1 MQIGVT
7 MLVRDIKTILQQLIR
22 DELKVQG
29 KTQASFAKELGVSRQ
44 AVFQVLTDNPS
55 VDTLIEMLGK
65 LGVGVEVVY
74 RDYSCS

>member
-1 MQIGVT
+1 
-7 MLVRDIKTILQQLIR
+7 MLVQDIKTSLQQRIR

-74 RDYSCS
+74 VRSIPS

>member
-1 MQIGVT
+1 
-7 MLVRDIKTILQQLIR
+7 MLVQDIKTSLQQRIR
-22 DELKVQG
+22 NELKAQG

-65 LGVGVEVVY
+65 LGVVVEVVY